1 MGPSY
6 MNEKTNYRPLKDR
19 TQNLFIL
26 FIALG
31 TFLNCTAFKH
41 FAHEGTERDAWQLPA
56 RVIHSLGIQPG
67 DYVADLGSGSGYF
80 TGRLAQ
86 TVGPAGKVYAVDI
99 DEKINQYVAKR
110 VKEEG
115 HSNVDIILAKLD
127 DPRLP
132 EGSVDLIF
140 SSNTYH
146 HLENRTS
153 YFLNAKKY
161 LKPSGRVAI
170 IDFRKEAYHHHT
182 ENQVIR
188 EEMQKAGYRLE
199 KEFDFLTKQHF
210 LVFLK

>member
-1 MGPSY
+1 
-6 MNEKTNYRPLKDR
+6 MNKKNNHRPLRDR
-19 TQNLFIL
+19 AQNLFIL
-26 FIALG
+26 FIALS
-31 TFLNCTAFKH
+31 TFLSCTTFKR
-41 FAHEGTERDAWQLPA
+41 FAYEGTDRNAWQLPE
-56 RVIHSLGIQPG
+56 RVIQSLGIQPG
-67 DYVADLGSGSGYF
+67 DHVAALGSGSGYF

-86 TVGPAGKVYAVDI
+86 AVGPAGKVYAVDV
-99 DEKINQYVAKR
+99 DEEMNQYVAKR

-115 HSNVDIILAKLD
+115 HSNVDIILAEFD
-127 DPRLP
+127 DPHLP
-132 EGSVDLIF
+132 DGSVDLIF

-146 HLENRTS
+146 HLENRTP

-182 ENQVIR
+182 ESQVIQ

-210 LVFLK
+210 LVFSQ